1 MSYLLHIGV
10 FFVEV
15 IINFT
20 TVAGSRIIVGIIWG
34 FCYNVNMHLPE
45 GR

>member
-1 MSYLLHIGV
+1 M
-10 FFVEV
+10 EV

>member
-1 MSYLLHIGV
+1 M
-10 FFVEV
+10 EV

-20 TVAGSRIIVGIIWG
+20 IVAGARIIVGIIWG